1 MTAGRRRR
9 GRKAT
14 RRGRKGVKRGGGAG
28 YGVNQGTP
36 IAAGAASVGR
46 ADDGMFYD
54 ASTGAPRPEAP
65 PVVGGRRRKSSKKS
79 RKSRR
84 KMRGGASQI
93 SMGGT
98 YASFGGTGERGIPH
112 YGQGVHAG
120 NPF

>member
-28 YGVNQGTP
+28 VAFNQGPP
-36 IAAGAASVGR
+36 IAVGAASVGR
-46 ADDGMFYD
+46 ADDGLFYKSD
-54 ASTGAPRPEAP
+54 GTPIPNDP
-65 PVVGGRRRKSSKKS
+65 PKVGGRRRKSSKKT

-98 YASFGGTGERGIPH
+98 YASFTGAGERGIAH
-112 YGQGVHAG
+112 YAQGVKPG

>member
-28 YGVNQGTP
+28 VAFNQGPP
-36 IAAGAASVGR
+36 IAVGAASVGR
-46 ADDGMFYD
+46 ADDGLFYKSD
-54 ASTGAPRPEAP
+54 GTPIPNDP
-65 PVVGGRRRKSSKKS
+65 PVVGGRRRKSSKKT

-84 KMRGGASQI
+84 KMRGGANQVSATAPY
-93 SMGGT
+93 S
-98 YASFGGTGERGIPH
+98 SFTGAGERGMISPVAG
-112 YGQGVHAG
+112 YQPG

>member
-14 RRGRKGVKRGGGAG
+14 RRGRKGVKKGGAL
-28 YGVNQGTP
+28 YGFGGALGTNGP
-36 IAAGAASVGR
+36 VWTGVKNTEFVDPATGAA
-46 ADDGMFYD
+46 
-54 ASTGAPRPEAP
+54 RPEP
-65 PVVGGRRRKSSKKS
+65 TPVVGGRRRKT

-84 KMRGGASQI
+84 KMRGGANQV

-98 YASFGGTGERGIPH
+98 YASFQGSGSRGMAD
-112 YGQGVHAG
+112 YNQQVKGG